1 MVGFALA
8 IKLHLL
14 LQTVQFESPIG
25 PADSERLERGRER
38 ESLWQPQNTPWNLN
52 RLSFNK

>member
-8 IKLHLL
+8 INLHLL

-38 ESLWQPQNTPWNLN
+38 ERACGSHKTLLGT
-52 RLSFNK
+52 